1 MTRIPKLVQ
10 TIKGCCIEAPTL
22 SVVIP
27 VFNQE
32 YKIELVI
39 QSLLENLSVPAE
51 LIIIDDASTDQTLIV
66 LRKVLTR
73 IVPFSRHLVQAR
85 LYSFESSV
93 FETQCDCFGIEN
105 AVADYVLELQADMY
119 INEPCFDRKMI
130 DAIKKYPDIFMLSGR
145 GTEKIFPIHQLYLN
159 GLGAEGCHRSPLFLH
174 AVARI
179 LKRFRIIRTLLQR
192 KSVENKP
199 KVQPSSSED
208 IAGLI
213 YPDLATFKI
222 SGCAGRLSELIEVS
236 IFPKKEYLWL
246 SESIMRGP
254 LMIDRKKY
262 DEVGGFDSNRFYQG
276 YDDHDLAIRGWDLG
290 GYRTAFI
297 PICFASPIE
306 ARTGIRKKSLLQEFE
321 IFKNLWRIN
330 TVRKKSTLYSAQ
342 EILSKKPLHP
352 EIRNL

>member
-1 MTRIPKLVQ
+1 MTRMPILVQ
-10 TIKGCCIEAPTL
+10 TIKGCCIEVPIL

-32 YKIELVI
+32 QRIEIVI
-39 QSLLENLSVPAE
+39 QSLLANLSVPSE
-51 LIIIDDASTDQTLIV
+51 LIIIDDASTDKSLTV
-66 LRKVLTR
+66 LSEVLSR
-73 IVPFSRHLVQAR
+73 IIPFSRNLVQAR

-159 GLGAEGCHRSPLFLH
+159 GLGAEGCHRSSLFLH

-179 LKRFRIIRTLLQR
+179 LKRFRIIRTFLQR
-192 KSVENKP
+192 RSVEIEL
-199 KVQPSSSED
+199 KVQRSSSED
-208 IAGLI
+208 ISGII
-213 YPDLATFKI
+213 YPDLATFKM
-222 SGCAGRLSELIEVS
+222 SGCAGRLSELIEENIVA
-236 IFPKKEYLWL
+236 KKEYLWL

-254 LMIDRKKY
+254 LLIDRKKY
-262 DEVGGFDSNRFYQG
+262 DEVGGFDKYKFYQG
-276 YDDHDLAIRGWDLG
+276 YDDHDLAIRGWDLC

-297 PICFASPIE
+297 PIYFASPIE
-306 ARTGIRKKSLLQEFE
+306 AGTGIRKKSLLQELE

-330 TVRKKSTLYSAQ
+330 TVRKKSTLYRAQ
-342 EILSKKPLHP
+342 EILCKKPLQP